1 MPAALLRDGARVQR
15 EGGSA
20 ADLLGVLDAACGGDG
35 ADAVAR
41 GARALDDLPVPHRDD
56 VADPGG
62 LVRAAAVTAAV
73 ASGVPDD
80 EHGHVVELAGC
91 LAVVGPPAPAAGADL
106 RAGHALVAAW
116 LAVHLHQA
124 GLHAPDGAAAAT
136 AATVLGTP

>member
-20 ADLLGVLDAACGGDG
+20 ADLLGLLAAACGGG
-35 ADAVAR
+35 GPDAVLQ
-41 GARALDDLPVPHRDD
+41 GTRALEALPAPGPGH
-56 VADPGG
+56 VADPGA

-73 ASGVPDD
+73 ASGVPGA

-116 LAVHLHQA
+116 LAVHLHRA
-124 GLHAPDGAAAAT
+124 GLHAPEGAAAAT